1 MAALGISQFKD
12 NFQGGARNNL
22 FKVVMGKPP
31 GGGDFDG
38 DALEFLV
45 KTTSLPASTVE
56 TLAVPFRG
64 RDLKI
69 AGKRTFEAWSVT
81 VINDQDFKL
90 RSTFESWSAAMSYHD
105 INSSDF
111 SGDAFQGYFVEA
123 QVYQLI
129 HSKNEHKVG
138 YGYNFVD
145 MWPSNI
151 GAVELSSEGEAIT
164 EFSVEFQYQYW
175 TSGTMDS
182 ETANQTAEVG
192 KAAS

>member
-1 MAALGISQFKD
+1 MAKGISDFKG

-31 GGGDFDG
+31 KGIFDK

-69 AGKRTFEAWSVT
+69 AGKRNFEAWSVT

-90 RSTFESWSAAMSYHD
+90 RSIFESWSAAMSYHD

-111 SGDAFQGYFVEA
+111 SGKEFQGYFVEA
-123 QVYQLI
+123 QVYQLV

-175 TSGTMDS
+175 TSGAMDG
-182 ETANQTAEVG
+182 ENANQTAGTG